1 MNTKKIINL
10 VCVSFMVLFGAGC
23 ANYQLGSTL
32 DPALTDVY
40 VPTVRSKVNQP
51 GIEAAVT
58 SAIMKEI
65 QREGTLRI
73 CDKANASTILEIEI
87 IEYAQ
92 GTLRYNSDDLK
103 KAAEYTMTI
112 KANVVFRKLSGEP
125 EKAIILKKTYSG
137 EDTFLSGTD
146 TISARQRC
154 LPDASKDLAEQI
166 IDACISVW

>member
-1 MNTKKIINL
+1 MNIKILASALCII
-10 VCVSFMVLFGAGC
+10 VLATFGSGC

-32 DPALTDVY
+32 DPALADVY

-51 GIEAAVT
+51 DIEATVT
-58 SAIMKEI
+58 SAIIKEI
-65 QREGTLRI
+65 QREGTMSI
-73 CDKANASTILEIEI
+73 CDKENASTILEIEVV
-87 IEYAQ
+87 EYIQ
-92 GTLRYNSDDLK
+92 NTLRYNSDDTN

-125 EKAIILKKTYSG
+125 EKAIILERTYSG
-137 EDTFLSGTD
+137 EDTFLSGMD

-166 IDACISVW
+166 VDACISIW